1 MDEGRDWS
9 QMLVPMVVEST
20 SRGERAFDIYSR
32 LLRENIIFIG
42 TPIDDDVANVV
53 IAQLLFLAA
62 EDRER
67 DVSLYINS
75 PGGSIT
81 AGMAIYDTM
90 QFVPNDVSTMCLGQA
105 ASMAALLLAAGAAG
119 KRYAL
124 PHSRVMLHQ
133 PSMYGL
139 SGQATEIDIHAR
151 EILRMREQLNRLLAE
166 HTRQPLNKLEHDVE
180 RDFIL
185 NAQQAIEYGLID
197 QVLESRVLPSSVK

>member
-1 MDEGRDWS
+1 
-9 QMLVPMVVEST
+9 
-20 SRGERAFDIYSR
+20 
-32 LLRENIIFIG
+32 
-42 TPIDDDVANVV
+42 
-53 IAQLLFLAA
+53 
-62 EDRER
+62 
-67 DVSLYINS
+67 
-75 PGGSIT
+75 
-81 AGMAIYDTM
+81 
-90 QFVPNDVSTMCLGQA
+90 
-105 ASMAALLLAAGAAG
+105 
-119 KRYAL
+119 
-124 PHSRVMLHQ
+124 MLHQ

>member
-1 MDEGRDWS
+1 
-9 QMLVPMVVEST
+9 MLVPMVVENT
-20 SRGERAFDIYSR
+20 QRGERAFDIYSR

-42 TPIDDDVANVV
+42 TPLDDDIANVV
-53 IAQLLFLAA
+53 IAQLLFLSA
-62 EDRER
+62 EDPQR
-67 DVSLYINS
+67 DISLYINS

-90 QFVPNDVSTMCLGQA
+90 QFVRNDISTMCLGQA
-105 ASMAALLLAAGAAG
+105 ASMAAILLAAGTPG
-119 KRYAL
+119 KRFAL

-139 SGQATEIDIHAR
+139 SGQATEIDIYAR

-166 HTRQPLNKLEHDVE
+166 HTRQPLSKVEHDVE

-185 NAQQAIEYGLID
+185 NPEQAIEYGIID
-197 QVLESRVLPSSVK
+197 QVMERRAVPASAK